1 MYEVGA
7 DYNLSKRTKLY
18 ALYAKVNNDDNGTY
32 AVGGSANAGFGSGG
46 VSGAVSGNGNDVS
59 AFSLGM
65 RHTF

>member
-18 ALYAKVNNDDNGTY
+18 ALYAKVNNDNFGTY
-32 AVGGSANAGFGSGG
+32 GVGGSAERRLRQRRRVRRG
-46 VSGAVSGNGNDVS
+46 SGNGNDVS